1 MAESYF
7 MFLRQ
12 FIQSVEKKKT
22 KKEKKKKTH
31 NKHFKRREGGSIEY
45 RDYKESW
52 YKYARLLL
60 DLMQYL
66 LCV

>member
-1 MAESYF
+1 

-22 KKEKKKKTH
+22 KKEKKKKPH